1 MKSIHQNLSEDKPDE
16 KNNIA
21 KFKEKRA
28 KLVRRFQQLREKMNS
43 NNNNWISE
51 FEKEIKD
58 ENDEFNRL
66 KDLKA
71 DEKRFNDLLKSQT
84 KEIKEKNAEKM
95 RLKLESEER
104 VRKEKDKVNK
114 LRAKY
119 AMQYQAESAE
129 YDSILDTN
137 SKN

>member
-1 MKSIHQNLSEDKPDE
+1 
-16 KNNIA
+16 
-21 KFKEKRA
+21 
-28 KLVRRFQQLREKMNS
+28 MNS

-58 ENDEFNRL
+58 ENAEFNRL
-66 KDLKA
+66 KDLKTK
-71 DEKRFNDLLKSQT
+71 EKNFNDKLKSQT

-119 AMQYQAESAE
+119 AMQYQAASAE
-129 YDSILDTN
+129 
-137 SKN
+137 

>member
-28 KLVRRFQQLREKMNS
+28 KLVKRFQQLREKMNS

-84 KEIKEKNAEKM
+84 KDIKERNAEKM

-114 LRAKY
+114 LRAK
-119 AMQYQAESAE
+119 
-129 YDSILDTN
+129 
-137 SKN
+137 

>member
-1 MKSIHQNLSEDKPDE
+1 
-16 KNNIA
+16 
-21 KFKEKRA
+21 
-28 KLVRRFQQLREKMNS
+28 MNS